1 MPYETEPIPPIPFLA
16 ELREEVLRRSLKRMP
31 KWKFRLTSDLV
42 FQLQPKPTV
51 LPSEAAIARGFKP
64 KLQHFEGVAVM
75 LESVTGDV
83 FKHLPR
89 YSAGRP
95 WWQIKFELYSDSLD
109 AEWEFKRTGGRW
121 RYGAE
126 RAGTATIVHRLI
138 AALRGGLFDGSSPGG
153 CLGAPLFPSEAPGL
167 TFAQRVELALAE
179 AHENFVRGGPMSAD
193 APDDLWSGPNWRA
206 AAVEYH
212 KECGSRVSLVE
223 YNPAELARLRS
234 LLNGRASLERAKA
247 EIQAHHERQ
256 RKAASS
262 TIEALMLGLRERGTA
277 ALQEPKVLRRL
288 SQLDDQQLRDV
299 AVRLQK
305 LKPHIAPAWTPGEIA
320 VLFAVRGKV
329 HGRKNP

>member
-1 MPYETEPIPPIPFLA
+1 LMRSGSSSALADVGDTALNGPEQPPSFIA
-16 ELREEVLRRSLKRMP
+16 SLRRFVAGCSM
-31 KWKFRLTSDLV
+31 
-42 FQLQPKPTV
+42 
-51 LPSEAAIARGFKP
+51 AR
-64 KLQHFEGVAVM
+64 A
-75 LESVTGDV
+75 
-83 FKHLPR
+83 
-89 YSAGRP
+89 
-95 WWQIKFELYSDSLD
+95 
-109 AEWEFKRTGGRW
+109 
-121 RYGAE
+121 
-126 RAGTATIVHRLI
+126 RAGV
-138 AALRGGLFDGSSPGG
+138 SVP
-153 CLGAPLFPSEAPGL
+153 PLFPSEAPGL